1 MKRFLLLIVTM
12 CACHALMAQSLSGL
26 VTKDGKPKKNV
37 VVWLKNTDARTMTD
51 KEGKF
56 AFDKIESS
64 DTLVISASNSQDAK
78 FFVSGVD
85 YLTVNL
91 EKKEFVLNT
100 GGNDVR
106 LAYTKVGKVG
116 GSGLTHDRIMKS
128 GMHTIF
134 DLVKLLPGVQVMT
147 DKGERHIMIRGRSS
161 LKLNSDVLF
170 VVDGVSYESPSEVE
184 SIVNVESIEKMEVHK
199 DGSEWGVRGANGV
212 ITIKTLGGG
221 F

>member
-1 MKRFLLLIVTM
+1 
-12 CACHALMAQSLSGL
+12 MAQGLKGL

-37 VVWLKNTDARTMTD
+37 VVWLKNSDVRTMTD

-56 AFDKIESS
+56 AFDKLDQA
-64 DTLVISASNSQDAK
+64 DTLVISASASQDAK
-78 FFVSGVD
+78 FLVSGVD

-106 LAYTKVGKVG
+106 LSYTKVPKVG
-116 GSGLTHDRIMKS
+116 GSGLTHERIMKS
-128 GMHTIF
+128 GMHTVY

-147 DKGERHIMIRGRSS
+147 DRGEKHVLIRGRGS
-161 LKLNSDVLF
+161 LTLKNDALF
-170 VVDGVSYESPSEVE
+170 VVDGVSFESISEVE
-184 SIVNVESIEKMEVHK
+184 NVVNVESIDKMEVHK
-199 DGSEWGVRGANGV
+199 DGSAWGVRGANGV

-221 F
+221 L